1 MTPSHE
7 VHRHRLKH
15 SLMIFHLRTANVF
28 PVLSFIGF
36 AESSCALA
44 TRRTVF
50 SLQSDANGIYKAT
63 GREYCD
69 APVYEHVERGQDLK
83 ITREPHKNPKTGAI
97 KHGWL
102 LGQGGRPLYGAPTE
116 SLAVPASG
124 WKKFGGEEPI
134 PTVQVHL
141 NMDEVLFKSADDRKV
156 EGDQA
161 LEKEDW
167 QGAIRHFTDGIDTMK
182 RANDCLSDGFKSRA
196 SLLLSRRGGAH
207 MRMQDRKLHFVMQQ
221 LQELGVNLKDL
232 EESFS
237 RSAGPGG
244 QNVNK
249 VETAVRLRHTPTG
262 LEVKAQ
268 THRTQL
274 ENRVSARRRLA
285 ELYKKTVLRVETKAD
300 RSLLACF
307 EESQRLHRPQTQAQM
322 VLSTTRATRRR
333 GESTSPQSTILTIF
347 RVAKRRRQHPAL
359 YNSLPDRD
367 REVPVMW
374 SSLLTSCHVQALARE
389 ALRELG
395 FKDEVVLQKIL
406 EPVGSGRILDPA
418 APLVLRCIDRW
429 TADVLSHFSQVSADC
444 AEEMPMP
451 VHMPSDRYLDGLDEE
466 TRAAVIRKYVP
477 QEQFGGTAVIST
489 PAECVDLMKKWEE
502 VFTGPEFQCRRK
514 ALWDR
519 RDLSFPAR
527 MRETRTMV
535 AESLSKVL
543 EPMGFAPGKPGLA
556 RCIKQMQVYWST
568 DKACADKTL
577 DCLPAQSDF
586 PKLLD
591 TFLKLSRTLD
601 GDEDDDNEFVWSPEI
616 DELELKGSHLLSL
629 FDGLDSRTLLS
640 LSLGYCI
647 EDMLSCG
654 RGPLGRTTEVIVS
667 APNFG
672 HAKSL
677 LLAACQAAGAPTFC
691 PEEVDATAVRVV
703 ADSLKSHIGRDVCG
717 HRASVS
723 EELGCLMLT
732 LRDFRRP
739 FDEQFSSELAGLIE
753 ESLSS
758 VSSLPTLGLDSSKPA
773 VSAAARREAYASL
786 GLAAGAAGTVVTG
799 GSALVAV
806 GFAAAAAS
814 LGAHAA
820 MGQTDPTSPAVGC
833 AFGRGTSR
841 DLRVSSAAAM
851 LRELLKTGVDLSL
864 VDELTDEERVL
875 GGHLAALRV
884 REAQVVASE
893 DDTPPTLMAPL
904 GLLVNNDNP
913 LLTSMILAAMAL
925 ITDSM
930 AGAGEINGYVLRS
943 VRVRGCR
950 GCALQFR
957 RAHSCP
963 LM

>member
-1 MTPSHE
+1 MT
-7 VHRHRLKH
+7 
-15 SLMIFHLRTANVF
+15 
-28 PVLSFIGF
+28 LSDLPQ
-36 AESSCALA
+36 ALVISDA
-44 TRRTVF
+44 GV
-50 SLQSDANGIYKAT
+50 QDANGIYKAT

-207 MRMQDRKLHFVMQQ
+207 MRMQEPKAALRDAVAAM
-221 LQELGVNLKDL
+221 DL
-232 EESFS
+232 ERQE
-237 RSAGPGG
+237 
-244 QNVNK
+244 
-249 VETAVRLRHTPTG
+249 
-262 LEVKAQ
+262 
-268 THRTQL
+268 
-274 ENRVSARRRLA
+274 A
-285 ELYKKTVLRVETKAD
+285 E
-300 RSLLACF
+300 
-307 EESQRLHRPQTQAQM
+307 
-322 VLSTTRATRRR
+322 
-333 GESTSPQSTILTIF
+333 
-347 RVAKRRRQHPAL
+347 
-359 YNSLPDRD
+359 
-367 REVPVMW
+367 
-374 SSLLTSCHVQALARE
+374 ALARE

-395 FKDEVVLQKIL
+395 FKDEAVLQKIL

-568 DKACADKTL
+568 DKACADKAL
-577 DCLPAQSDF
+577 DL
-586 PKLLD
+586 
-591 TFLKLSRTLD
+591 
-601 GDEDDDNEFVWSPEI
+601 
-616 DELELKGSHLLSL
+616 
-629 FDGLDSRTLLS
+629 
-640 LSLGYCI
+640 
-647 EDMLSCG
+647 
-654 RGPLGRTTEVIVS
+654 
-667 APNFG
+667 
-672 HAKSL
+672 
-677 LLAACQAAGAPTFC
+677 
-691 PEEVDATAVRVV
+691 
-703 ADSLKSHIGRDVCG
+703 
-717 HRASVS
+717 
-723 EELGCLMLT
+723 EELA
-732 LRDFRRP
+732 DV
-739 FDEQFSSELAGLIE
+739 SLA
-753 ESLSS
+753 
-758 VSSLPTLGLDSSKPA
+758 
-773 VSAAARREAYASL
+773 
-786 GLAAGAAGTVVTG
+786 
-799 GSALVAV
+799 
-806 GFAAAAAS
+806 
-814 LGAHAA
+814 
-820 MGQTDPTSPAVGC
+820 
-833 AFGRGTSR
+833 
-841 DLRVSSAAAM
+841 DL
-851 LRELLKTGVDLSL
+851 E
-864 VDELTDEERVL
+864 
-875 GGHLAALRV
+875 
-884 REAQVVASE
+884 
-893 DDTPPTLMAPL
+893 
-904 GLLVNNDNP
+904 
-913 LLTSMILAAMAL
+913 
-925 ITDSM
+925 
-930 AGAGEINGYVLRS
+930 
-943 VRVRGCR
+943 
-950 GCALQFR
+950 
-957 RAHSCP
+957 
-963 LM
+963 

>member
-1 MTPSHE
+1 MHKCE
-7 VHRHRLKH
+7 VEVGLCWLFYHASVRDATDPAFWPRAVVSQHAALAQPW
-15 SLMIFHLRTANVF
+15 SLEQHCQSK
-28 PVLSFIGF
+28 PVLFSVMTL
-36 AESSCALA
+36 SDLPQALVISDA
-44 TRRTVF
+44 GV
-50 SLQSDANGIYKAT
+50 QDANGIYKAT

-207 MRMQDRKLHFVMQQ
+207 MRMQEPKAALRDAVAAM
-221 LQELGVNLKDL
+221 DL
-232 EESFS
+232 ERQE
-237 RSAGPGG
+237 
-244 QNVNK
+244 
-249 VETAVRLRHTPTG
+249 
-262 LEVKAQ
+262 
-268 THRTQL
+268 
-274 ENRVSARRRLA
+274 A
-285 ELYKKTVLRVETKAD
+285 E
-300 RSLLACF
+300 
-307 EESQRLHRPQTQAQM
+307 
-322 VLSTTRATRRR
+322 
-333 GESTSPQSTILTIF
+333 
-347 RVAKRRRQHPAL
+347 
-359 YNSLPDRD
+359 
-367 REVPVMW
+367 
-374 SSLLTSCHVQALARE
+374 ALARE

-943 VRVRGCR
+943 
-950 GCALQFR
+950 ALDLEEL
-957 RAHSCP
+957 ADVS
-963 LM
+963 LADLE

>member
-1 MTPSHE
+1 MQTRPG
-7 VHRHRLKH
+7 
-15 SLMIFHLRTANVF
+15 T
-28 PVLSFIGF
+28 VLSWQDTPPFPACF
-36 AESSCALA
+36 CCRSLHFSS
-44 TRRTVF
+44 
-50 SLQSDANGIYKAT
+50 SLQSACCCRCCCCY
-63 GREYCD
+63 
-69 APVYEHVERGQDLK
+69 LK
-83 ITREPHKNPKTGAI
+83 
-97 KHGWL
+97 
-102 LGQGGRPLYGAPTE
+102 
-116 SLAVPASG
+116 
-124 WKKFGGEEPI
+124 
-134 PTVQVHL
+134 
-141 NMDEVLFKSADDRKV
+141 
-156 EGDQA
+156 
-161 LEKEDW
+161 
-167 QGAIRHFTDGIDTMK
+167 
-182 RANDCLSDGFKSRA
+182 
-196 SLLLSRRGGAH
+196 
-207 MRMQDRKLHFVMQQ
+207 
-221 LQELGVNLKDL
+221 
-232 EESFS
+232 
-237 RSAGPGG
+237 
-244 QNVNK
+244 
-249 VETAVRLRHTPTG
+249 
-262 LEVKAQ
+262 
-268 THRTQL
+268 
-274 ENRVSARRRLA
+274 
-285 ELYKKTVLRVETKAD
+285 
-300 RSLLACF
+300 
-307 EESQRLHRPQTQAQM
+307 
-322 VLSTTRATRRR
+322 
-333 GESTSPQSTILTIF
+333 
-347 RVAKRRRQHPAL
+347 
-359 YNSLPDRD
+359 
-367 REVPVMW
+367 
-374 SSLLTSCHVQALARE
+374 
-389 ALRELG
+389 
-395 FKDEVVLQKIL
+395 
-406 EPVGSGRILDPA
+406 EPVGGGRILDPA

-527 MRETRTMV
+527 MKETRTMV

-586 PKLLD
+586 PARLGDALLN
-591 TFLKLSRTLD
+591 LSRTLD
-601 GDEDDDNEFVWSPEI
+601 GDEVWSPEI
-616 DELELKGSHLLSL
+616 EELELKGSHLLSL
-629 FDGLDSRTLLS
+629 FDGLDSRT
-640 LSLGYCI
+640 
-647 EDMLSCG
+647 
-654 RGPLGRTTEVIVS
+654 TEVIVS

-672 HAKSL
+672 QAKSL
-677 LLAACQAAGAPTFC
+677 LLAACEAAGAPTFS

-758 VSSLPTLGLDSSKPA
+758 VSSLSTLGLDSSKPA

-875 GGHLAALRV
+875 GGHLAAVRV

-925 ITDSM
+925 ITDSIT
-930 AGAGEINGYVLRS
+930 GAGEINGYVLRS
-943 VRVRGCR
+943 ALDLEELADVSLADLEHRVLHKLGLALIMPDASAA
-950 GCALQFR
+950 ALQQVGLAGVSNAIAACFTNPVDVVKVRMQLAGVSQITSCNAQTVLGAGRKLWQQEGPTGLQRGLRPSILRELSYSGMRMGLYEPVRETLAGRGGQQEKRQRTSPLVVKILAGAITGAIGSVIANPFDLLKVRMQGGGAHETPASVTEEFTSIVQSGGLRGLWRGAGPTVQRATLLTASQVPSYDHAKHTLLDVGLVREGYVCHFACSMLAGVVAAAVTSPVDLAKSRIMSQPLDPETRRGALYTNTLDCWRKTAAAEGIGALFR
-957 RAHSCP
+957 GFNMQWMRLGPHTTIS
-963 LM
+963 LMCFEQLRYLAGMNFL